1 MACNTSTSGTGAE
14 YEPPRLRL
22 RRCTAPRGGRSPL
35 GAARRR
41 AGSCIFAQALMPAF
55 PGGRHSGTVVP
66 LDRATVDTDAILPK
80 QYGRS
85 TTKSGYGPVL
95 FDSWRYLDPGDLT
108 SDHSKRRPNP
118 AFVLNR
124 PELRG
129 ATVLLAR
136 ENFGCGSSREH
147 AVWALR
153 DHGFKAVIAPGFGD
167 IFRQNC
173 PLNGVAAI
181 TLTSGDVDALFSL
194 GGAPVRL
201 CPYAP
206 RATAADRGHRLDRR
220 NARAPRTHCRVRG
233 RATGAPALARPN
245 PGRLKCKLCGWSW
258 VRSSSP
264 PWRCA

>member
-1 MACNTSTSGTGAE
+1 
-14 YEPPRLRL
+14 
-22 RRCTAPRGGRSPL
+22 
-35 GAARRR
+35 
-41 AGSCIFAQALMPAF
+41 MPAF

-66 LDRATVDTDAILPK
+66 LDRANVDTDAIFPK

-85 TTKSGYGPVL
+85 TAKSGYGPVL

-108 SDHSKRRPNP
+108 SHHSKRRPNP

-124 PELRG
+124 PELRD

-153 DHGFKAVIAPGFGD
+153 DYGFKAVIAPGFGD

-181 TLTSGDVDALFSL
+181 VLPADDVDALFSL
-194 GGAPVRL
+194 GRIGILKVAIDIESGRIDCGGRELRFALTPRERL
-201 CPYAP
+201 LLTEDIDWIA
-206 RATAADRGHRLDRR
+206 ATLTHRDRIAAFEAARLARQPWLDRILE
-220 NARAPRTHCRVRG
+220 A
-233 RATGAPALARPN
+233 
-245 PGRLKCKLCGWSW
+245 
-258 VRSSSP
+258 
-264 PWRCA
+264 